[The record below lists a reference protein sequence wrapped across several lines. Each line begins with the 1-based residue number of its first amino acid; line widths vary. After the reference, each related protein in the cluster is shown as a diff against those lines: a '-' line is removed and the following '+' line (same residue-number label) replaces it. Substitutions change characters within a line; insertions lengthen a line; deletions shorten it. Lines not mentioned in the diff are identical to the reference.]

1 MTAVDRPLP
10 MACWEEEKDKDY
22 CLVYDFMASIL
33 NAELLAM
40 RRSLYEKGLQMKH
53 SFSCICHASVE
64 KSYQEKDGG
73 KDDGQS
79 HKVGVFDFTAV
90 HRERALKAGKLNK
103 DRGRRWRRKHFAK
116 KLPNEKTFI
125 GD

>member
-1 MTAVDRPLP
+1 MSALDRPLP

-40 RRSLYEKGLQMKH
+40 RRSLYEKGLQLKPSH
-53 SFSCICHASVE
+53 SCICCFPVE
-64 KSYQEKDGG
+64 KSFPEKDSG
-73 KDDGQS
+73 KDDNQS
-79 HKVGVFDFTAV
+79 YKLGAFDFSAV

-103 DRGRRWRRKHFAK
+103 DKGRRWRRKHFWK
-116 KLPNEKTFI
+116 KTA
-125 GD
+125 